1 MTSPYGSEDDD
12 PEAAAMAAAMGFS
25 SFGSHKP
32 PAKKRKFNPTTDAF
46 VEGQELESID
56 RGGRKGKGSGGNDI
70 PLGKARVFGQLKS
83 DKGNEDKIDLD
94 LEDDVEGDGHG
105 DGGVPLRGPQYIDA
119 SLAPLAED
127 NEEDG
132 PQYLDTSL
140 PAPMEVLSRNAQ
152 PLYEESS
159 EPAPATVSEEEAAE
173 MQRRIDAILESID
186 SAPSPPRQAEDSIP
200 SRSTLPPPPKDLP
213 NRPAYSDTAFMQ
225 GGSRGGFGHG
235 SDTTSITSS
244 RGGRGHGGSR
254 SGRGGEKNERWY
266 EGYYDPSF
274 NENPWKK
281 LEMANGLKPVGTWL
295 EREAQPSRSGR

>member
-1 MTSPYGSEDDD
+1 MTSPYASEDDD
-12 PEAAAMAAAMGFS
+12 AEAAAMAAAMGFS

-46 VEGQELESID
+46 VEGQELENID
-56 RGGRKGKGSGGNDI
+56 RGGKKGKGSGGNAM
-70 PLGKARVFGQLKS
+70 PLGKARVFGQSKS
-83 DKGNEDKIDLD
+83 GKGNEDD
-94 LEDDVEGDGHG
+94 EDDEDGDGHG
-105 DGGVPLRGPQYIDA
+105 DGGAPLRGPQYIDA

-140 PAPMEVLSRNAQ
+140 PAPVDMLSQ
-152 PLYEESS
+152 DYEPLNQETS
-159 EPAPATVSEEEAAE
+159 EPALPAVSEEEAAE
-173 MQRRIDAILESID
+173 TQRRIDAILESIG

-235 SDTTSITSS
+235 SDTASVTSLRSGRGRGGS
-244 RGGRGHGGSR
+244 RGGRG
-254 SGRGGEKNERWY
+254 GERNERWY

-281 LEMANGLKPVGTWL
+281 LEMANRLKPVGTWL
-295 EREAQPSRSGR
+295 ERESQPRGSGR